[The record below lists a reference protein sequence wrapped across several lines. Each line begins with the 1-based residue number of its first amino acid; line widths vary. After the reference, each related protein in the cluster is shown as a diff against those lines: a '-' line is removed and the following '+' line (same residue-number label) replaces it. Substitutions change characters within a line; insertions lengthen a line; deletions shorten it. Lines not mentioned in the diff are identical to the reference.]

1 MLIKDFMTKAPVSC
15 RPWQRLDE
23 VAQLMSEN
31 DCGEIP
37 VCEGSRIVGVIT
49 DRDIACRAVAA
60 GMIPVAI
67 PAGDV
72 MTKTVFTVEEDD
84 TIDTALDLMQT
95 NNIRRI
101 PVVDARRELVGMV
114 SVSDLAVRAPARV
127 AAVLAGTSKNT
138 KKSLVSVP

>member
-1 MLIKDFMTKAPVSC
+1 MLIKDVMTKTPASC
-15 RPWQRLDE
+15 RPWHRLDA

-37 VCEGSRIVGVIT
+37 VCEGTRIVGVIT

-60 GMIPVAI
+60 GMTPVAI
-67 PAGDV
+67 SVADV
-72 MTKTVFTVEEDD
+72 MTRPVYTVEEDD

-95 NNIRRI
+95 KQVRRM
-101 PVVDARRELVGMV
+101 PVVDDMGELVGMV

-127 AAVLAGTSKNT
+127 AAVLAGTSKNARNRH
-138 KKSLVSVP
+138 